1 MPILEAH
8 RGSGIGKG
16 MASSAAR
23 SELLG
28 MSLFGASLGTLVG
41 LTLGLLGGG
50 GSVLTVPLL
59 VYALGLAPKVA
70 IASSLAVVGMVS
82 LVGAHQHARAGNVE
96 VRTAVV
102 FGLVAMVGAWLGARA
117 SVWLPGTVQLALFAV
132 VMLVAAVFMLRGRPD
147 VQGTTPRNRTVVAT
161 AALAVGAL
169 TGVVGVGGG
178 FVIVP
183 TLVLLLGVPMKRAVG
198 TSLLVIAMNSTAGFV
213 GYLSQV
219 TIPWGLLAGFALFAL
234 AGIVIG
240 SRLAQHLA
248 AETLRKAFAVFLIM
262 VAVFMLVQNLAF
274 TAGSA
279 P

>member
-1 MPILEAH
+1 
-8 RGSGIGKG
+8 
-16 MASSAAR
+16 
-23 SELLG
+23 